1 MVKWCHISKSGAI
14 SPGESIKRLTVKFD
28 CLQTLSHC
36 PAKTF
41 LEKNHKATK
50 ERFAERQDLGVD
62 QKKLKENS
70 FLNDGTHGEKKRPT

>member
-1 MVKWCHISKSGAI
+1 MWHKGI
-14 SPGESIKRLTVKFD
+14 SPK
-28 CLQTLSHC
+28 TL
-36 PAKTF
+36 

-70 FLNDGTHGEKKRPT
+70 LLNDGTHGEKNDPHESPYVSDRVQRGQNGIKAH